1 MQRLAQFLG
10 AAVQAGLGVL
20 AGVQQHGGVLQS
32 GVGGGQGVHH
42 VAVAGQGIAVG
53 GGRGQLGLQ
62 GGLLVALG
70 LQLLVGGTAVDV
82 VGDFIVQLLNLQ
94 RKRRDLNVQRGIG
107 LLDGGIAGQRRGSGL
122 DGGIG
127 AVDGGDHGSH
137 LVKVALGFFQIGGQG
152 GGVVLA
158 VVLGQNLLA
167 AGKQRVVDG
176 QGDLRQAGRIGLQAA
191 QLLVGLVQLA
201 FQVGDLL
208 LQRGNLVVQLGNGVP
223 QLLGD
228 VGFLGVQ
235 LAFAAVQLR
244 LGVVQLG
251 QTFVD
256 LGAVLVQLVLGF
268 GQPVTDFHQQLVV
281 HLIDLVLIEGDLHG
295 LLHQAG
301 GGNAGYAVHA
311 LQLGQDRVV
320 DVVGQLVDVHA
331 LAVHSHV
338 LGGHHIGADLDQR
351 GSAGHVGQGVAQLVH
366 GRAGLDHGAVH
377 VGIFLVFQK
386 DKAVVL
392 VALAGHVFHAVQRGK
407 AVFQRL
413 GHVGLHLFRA
423 GAGVGGHY
431 QQVGQV
437 HRGQQIRLDA
447 QQADHAQHQHQYDR
461 HQNGEG
467 LFDTVFRHRLK
478 RSFLGLTKTDRPV
491 GRQRC
496 QYSTN
501 VSRVQRR
508 RKKFTFWV
516 ALAGRWRASALT
528 IQQQLL
534 P

>member
-1 MQRLAQFLG
+1 M
-10 AAVQAGLGVL
+10 
-20 AGVQQHGGVLQS
+20 
-32 GVGGGQGVHH
+32 
-42 VAVAGQGIAVG
+42 
-53 GGRGQLGLQ
+53 
-62 GGLLVALG
+62 
-70 LQLLVGGTAVDV
+70 
-82 VGDFIVQLLNLQ
+82 
-94 RKRRDLNVQRGIG
+94 
-107 LLDGGIAGQRRGSGL
+107 
-122 DGGIG
+122 
-127 AVDGGDHGSH
+127 
-137 LVKVALGFFQIGGQG
+137 
-152 GGVVLA
+152 
-158 VVLGQNLLA
+158 
-167 AGKQRVVDG
+167 
-176 QGDLRQAGRIGLQAA
+176 
-191 QLLVGLVQLA
+191 LVGLVQLA

-208 LQRGNLVVQLGNGVP
+208 LQRGDLVVQLGNGVP

-295 LLHQAG
+295 LFHQAG

-331 LAVHSHV
+331 LAVYSHV

-351 GSAGHVGQGVAQLVH
+351 GRAGHVRQGVAQLVD
-366 GRAGLDHGAVH
+366 GSAGLDHGAVH

-386 DKAVVL
+386 DQAVVL
-392 VALAGHVFHAVQRGK
+392 VALAGYIFYAVQRRK

-413 GHVGLHLFRA
+413 GHVAFHLLRA
-423 GAGVGGHY
+423 GTGIGGHH

-447 QQADHAQHQHQYDR
+447 HQADHAQHHYQNDR
-461 HQNGEG
+461 HQNGKR
-467 LFDTVFRHRLK
+467 LFDTVFWHRAKGSFPELSK
-478 RSFLGLTKTDRPV
+478 IRPTGRSAMKQV
-491 GRQRC
+491 
-496 QYSTN
+496 YHN
-501 VSRVQRR
+501 MHI
-508 RKKFTFWV
+508 
-516 ALAGRWRASALT
+516 RAMLRE
-528 IQQQLL
+528 IFGMLL
-534 P
+534 PRTATLPRSPVPTRNRSIQI